1 MSKAIFNRWIVIG
14 IFVAG
19 CFALV
24 DFLPQITKR
33 NVVAQTGDCITP
45 PILAGSN
52 GAHWPSGATVT
63 VVFQTGAFT
72 DEEKK
77 AIKEGI
83 SSWQDTN
90 GPTGNGSGVTF
101 VFTTGS
107 NPQGQTNTHYIY
119 RGSTTYAGGA
129 DTGVG
134 FLGNS
139 STSGNITTSAVT
151 AIDTNQHNLTALT
164 NLGAHEEGHPFGL

>member
-90 GPTGNGSGVTF
+90 GPTGNGSGVTLRF
-101 VFTTGS
+101 YDRI
-107 NPQGQTNTHYIY
+107 HDLCW
-119 RGSTTYAGGA
+119 RC
-129 DTGVG
+129 
-134 FLGNS
+134 
-139 STSGNITTSAVT
+139 
-151 AIDTNQHNLTALT
+151 
-164 NLGAHEEGHPFGL
+164 